1 MIKCCVDRL
10 SRISAL
16 FGAYL
21 FFSIGLIIA
30 YEVSARYLFNMPT
43 IWVEEVS
50 RLLQLW
56 GCYLSMA
63 WVLKQRKII
72 RITILLE
79 RFSGIGAKLAEL
91 VSITIIALFSLVTV
105 YYATLITYDS
115 VALNRHTSSMLGLPS
130 WLFDAS
136 IVVGF
141 LLLFLQCLVEF
152 YKVTKQENIEFNKEH
167 DV

>member
-1 MIKCCVDRL
+1 MMKCWVDRL
-10 SRISAL
+10 SHISAL

-30 YEVSARYLFNMPT
+30 YEVSARYVFNMPT

-63 WVLKQRKII
+63 WVLKKRKII

-79 RFSGIGAKLAEL
+79 RLSGVWAKLAEL
-91 VSITIIALFSLVTV
+91 ISITIIALFSLVTI
-105 YYATLITYDS
+105 YYASSITYDS
-115 VALNRHTSSMLGLPS
+115 LQLNRHTSSMLGSPS
-130 WLFDAS
+130 WLFDVS

-141 LLLFLQCLVEF
+141 ILLFLQCLVEF
-152 YKVTKQENIEFNKEH
+152 VTVIKQQNVEFNREH
-167 DV
+167 DI